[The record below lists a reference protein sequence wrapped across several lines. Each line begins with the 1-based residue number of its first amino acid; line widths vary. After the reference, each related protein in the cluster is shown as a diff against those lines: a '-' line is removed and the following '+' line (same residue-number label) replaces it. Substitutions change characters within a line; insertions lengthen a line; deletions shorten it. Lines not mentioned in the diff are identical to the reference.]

1 MKMIMDSGKN
11 KKQYVYLLILVL
23 SLTFL
28 GNESIAQKSNMK
40 ANILTSKTQKQLN
53 KVRLKTTI
61 TPRRGDVV
69 FLQKAMEVI
78 VTPVDELNNEIDSL
92 PEGLPFKLYSNA
104 PEDIKEANF
113 NANRTINGKY
123 YTYLTPMRVHDI
135 KNNNELRIGAFLLK
149 SDGLPDS
156 SSGNFTCI
164 LVVDHIP
171 KKPDTTSFK
180 VYDLQYGVYITNS
193 KLKLDKKTDKYI
205 FSWGA
210 AADSNNKTLI
220 KSFKGPAGEIYMIED
235 TCLVKYKF
243 GIKEYNFQPFPLFT
257 DTAKSVILTGDQ
269 LFNIMTYMKG
279 SIPTTVKS
287 FFVHW
292 YITFEDEIYNYSM
305 PQYSNYLSTMLK
317 TLEIYDDRVIGIGIN
332 DQNIFSSFSLFQ
344 NYPNPFN
351 PSTSI
356 AFYLPEKC
364 YVNLKVYD
372 GIGREVNTLINQTM
386 PMGEHSV
393 NFDAKA
399 LPAGAYFYRL
409 QAGNYS
415 EIKRMLYLK

>member
-1 MKMIMDSGKN
+1 MKRKL
-11 KKQYVYLLILVL
+11 LLIFFIFL
-23 SLTFL
+23 S
-28 GNESIAQKSNMK
+28 NELSAQNFNEKSNIITFK
-40 ANILTSKTQKQLN
+40 REKQLN

-61 TPRRGDVV
+61 IPRRGEVV

-78 VTPVDELNNEIDSL
+78 VTPVDEFNNEIDSL

-113 NANRTINGKY
+113 NANRMLFGKY
-123 YTYLTPMRVHDI
+123 YTYITPKQVHDI

-149 SDGLPDS
+149 GDGLPDS
-156 SSGNFTCI
+156 SSGNFTGI

-171 KKPDTTSFK
+171 KKPDTISFK
-180 VYDLQYGVYITNS
+180 VYDLQYGVYTTNS
-193 KLKLDKKTDKYI
+193 KLRVVKKTDKFI

-210 AADSNNKTLI
+210 AADSNNKPLI

-235 TCLVKYKF
+235 TCVVKYKF

-279 SIPTTVKS
+279 SMPTTVKS
-287 FFVHW
+287 VFVHW

-305 PQYSNYLSTMLK
+305 PEYSNYLSTKLK
-317 TLEIYDDRVIGIGIN
+317 TLEIYDDKDGIGIN
-332 DQNIFSSFSLFQ
+332 NLNTFSSFSLFQ

-356 AFYLPEKC
+356 SFYLPEKTH
-364 YVNLKVYD
+364 VNLKVYD
-372 GIGREVNTLINQTM
+372 CIGREIIALVDKIM

-393 NFDAKA
+393 NFEPKG
-399 LPAGAYFYRL
+399 LPTGAYFYSL